1 MARKTLLTESELHR
15 FMKLASISPLGEKK
29 IQEMGYGNA
38 PPAARDP
45 NDLGEEEEILMGGD
59 EPPVEM
65 PSDEPEMGDELGM
78 DDEPAMEAA
87 PEGDMELTDD
97 EAQAIIVLADK
108 LRAAMGGEEGDA
120 EMELEPEDDLEAP
133 EGGDTEMDTMDAE
146 EEEDPMLEGEEED
159 QQAAANARKKREDRP
174 RKPGAKPGVKEGDSE
189 DLVAEVARRVA
200 KRLKTDS
207 KKEEI
212 VSQLAER
219 IMQRLSK

>member
-65 PSDEPEMGDELGM
+65 PSDEPEMDDELGM
-78 DDEPAMEAA
+78 GDEPAMEAA

-146 EEEDPMLEGEEED
+146 EEEDPMLEGEKDDDDEDEE
-159 QQAAANARKKREDRP
+159 AI
-174 RKPGAKPGVKEGDSE
+174 
-189 DLVAEVARRVA
+189 VAEVARRVA
-200 KRLKTDS
+200 ARLKAES
-207 KKEEI
+207 KKEVI
-212 VSQLAER
+212 VNQLAER
-219 IMQRLSK
+219 IMKRLSK

>member
-1 MARKTLLTESELHR
+1 MARKNLLTEGELRR
-15 FMKLASISPLGEKK
+15 FMTLASIRPLGEKK
-29 IQEMGYGNA
+29 IQEMGYGGNA
-38 PPAARDP
+38 PPGARDP
-45 NDLGEEEEILMGGD
+45 EEMVDDEEEMD
-59 EPPVEM
+59 
-65 PSDEPEMGDELGM
+65 MGDMGAEEAPVDELPM
-78 DDEPAMEAA
+78 DDEPAMDAE
-87 PEGDMELTDD
+87 PEGDMELSDD
-97 EAQAIIVLADK
+97 EAQAIIALADK

>member
-29 IQEMGYGNA
+29 IQEMGYGNT

-45 NDLGEEEEILMGGD
+45 NDPDEEEILMGGD

-65 PSDEPEMGDELGM
+65 PSDEPEMDDELGM
-78 DDEPAMEAA
+78 GDEPAMEAA

-159 QQAAANARKKREDRP
+159 PSPSARALRKAREARP
-174 RKPGAKPGVKEGDSE
+174 RKPGVKEGDSE